1 MEVFMKKYIF
11 IIVQFLLYS
20 ICINAGNMESF
31 NQFKN
36 FTMRMSITPAGYS
49 YVIISG
55 NKNKY
60 DSQLNVGNYLSFMPS
75 RYASLNTYEF
85 LSDVLKK
92 DFKIIEINKKGKIK
106 ELTKTIKY
114 HPSNF
119 FSNYQ
124 KGVLEDRAEVK
135 GLGIVAAGV
144 VNTEAGEYKT
154 TTYGN
159 KGISGSVNSSGA
171 LSLLNLAFV
180 PTNSA
185 FYIKKIS
192 ETEIVWS
199 PNKDYNNIYYTFNIE
214 NNKVISK
221 NRKGETFFTLF
232 REGNS
237 LFLNYEKTNLEFKV
251 NEELSQFEYYEN
263 GKLKKFYKYQII

>member
-106 ELTKTIKY
+106 E
-114 HPSNF
+114 
-119 FSNYQ
+119 
-124 KGVLEDRAEVK
+124 
-135 GLGIVAAGV
+135 
-144 VNTEAGEYKT
+144 
-154 TTYGN
+154 
-159 KGISGSVNSSGA
+159 
-171 LSLLNLAFV
+171 
-180 PTNSA
+180 
-185 FYIKKIS
+185 
-192 ETEIVWS
+192 
-199 PNKDYNNIYYTFNIE
+199 
-214 NNKVISK
+214 
-221 NRKGETFFTLF
+221 
-232 REGNS
+232 
-237 LFLNYEKTNLEFKV
+237 
-251 NEELSQFEYYEN
+251 
-263 GKLKKFYKYQII
+263 